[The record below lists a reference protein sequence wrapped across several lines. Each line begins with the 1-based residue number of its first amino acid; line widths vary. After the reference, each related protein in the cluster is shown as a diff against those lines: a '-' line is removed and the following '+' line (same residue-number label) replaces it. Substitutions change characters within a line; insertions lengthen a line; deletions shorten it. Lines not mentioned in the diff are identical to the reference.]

1 MHRLPKHL
9 GLLWYVPLWTMM
21 ALIAI
26 AALFVPHGGTWRRD
40 GAVLVL
46 CMTGCAIAEFI
57 PVAYFDGISTT
68 RHMAGMNMATALAVP
83 ISIALVISMM
93 HQALTRTW
101 QRSRAERVAAARD
114 LRLRTGPN

>member
-1 MHRLPKHL
+1 MVVLTWLMHRLPRHL

-26 AALFVPHGGTWRRD
+26 AALFVPHGGAWRRD

-46 CMTGCAIAEFI
+46 CVTGCAIAAFI

-68 RHMAGMNMATALAVP
+68 RHMAGMNMATALA
-83 ISIALVISMM
+83 S
-93 HQALTRTW
+93 
-101 QRSRAERVAAARD
+101 RSAPRWLSR
-114 LRLRTGPN
+114 